1 MSILSHFLYNERC
14 PKCSANGADKSGNN
28 LAVYSDTHKY
38 CFACGFH
45 DKGDIVE
52 KFKDR
57 LNTEREKKHVNFFNR
72 ANFID
77 KEALVYLKKYGIT
90 DDEIS
95 KNYFWDSDGYL
106 VFDGGSYQ
114 NARNFTGL
122 GAKYMTRGVIRNNE
136 PIMQNTQNDSVII
149 VEDAISAI
157 KVSRVL
163 PSVPIHNSIIPLELI
178 LRLSKRF
185 KKLFVWLDKDKSLSA
200 LKQAGNAKL
209 LFDEVRTIWTD
220 LDPKCY
226 SETEIKKYLNVI
238 DMEKQ
243 V

>member
-1 MSILSHFLYNERC
+1 MFIVSHFLYNERC

-38 CFACGFH
+38 CFACGYH
-45 DKGDIVE
+45 DKGDVIE
-52 KFKDR
+52 RFKVS
-57 LNTEREKKHVNFFNR
+57 LNTERKEKNVNFFNR

-77 KEALVYLKKYGIT
+77 KEALVYLKKYGLT
-90 DDEIS
+90 DKEIYD
-95 KNYFWDSDGYL
+95 NYFWDTDGYM
-106 VFDGGSYQ
+106 VFDGGNYQ
-114 NARNFTGL
+114 NARNFTGI
-122 GAKYMTRGVIRNNE
+122 GAKYISRGTIRGNE
-136 PIMQNTQNDSVII
+136 PILQNTQNDSVVI

-185 KKLFVWLDKDKSLSA
+185 KKLFVWLDKDKNFSA
-200 LKQAGNAKL
+200 LKQAGNARL

-226 SETEIKKYLNVI
+226 SESEIKKYLNVI

>member
-1 MSILSHFLYNERC
+1 MFILSHFLYNERC

-38 CFACGFH
+38 CFACGYY

-52 KFKDR
+52 KYKVK
-57 LNTEREKKHVNFFNR
+57 LNTKVESKPFTQFN
-72 ANFID
+72 NSGIMD
-77 KEALVYLKKYGIT
+77 SKGMTYLKKYGLT
-90 DDEIS
+90 NDEIS

-106 VFDGGSYQ
+106 VFNGINYQ
-114 NARNFTGL
+114 NARNFTGV
-122 GAKYMTRGVIRNNE
+122 GAKYISRGTIRGNE
-136 PIMQNTQNDSVII
+136 PILQNTQNDSIVI

-185 KKLFVWLDKDKSLSA
+185 KKLFVWLDKDKNFSA
-200 LKQAGNAKL
+200 LKQAGNARL
-209 LFDEVRTIWTD
+209 LFEEVRTIWTD

-226 SETEIKKYLNVI
+226 SESEIKKYLNVI

>member
-1 MSILSHFLYNERC
+1 MFILSHFLYNERC
-14 PKCSANGADKSGNN
+14 PKCSRNGADKSGNN

-38 CFACGFH
+38 CFACGYI
-45 DKGDIVE
+45 DKGDIIERYKV
-52 KFKDR
+52 K
-57 LNTEREKKHVNFFNR
+57 LNTERVEKNVNFFNR
-72 ANFID
+72 ADFID
-77 KEALVYLKKYGIT
+77 KEAIIYLKKYGLT
-90 DDEIS
+90 DKEIYD
-95 KNYFWDSDGYL
+95 NYFWDSSGYL

-122 GAKYMTRGVIRNNE
+122 GAKYITRGVIRNNE
-136 PIMQNTQNDSVII
+136 PIMQNTQNDIIII

-185 KKLFVWLDKDKSLSA
+185 KKLFVWLDKDKNFSA
-200 LKQAGNAKL
+200 LKQAGNARL

>member
-45 DKGDIVE
+45 DRGDIVE
-52 KFKDR
+52 KYKDR
-57 LNTEREKKHVNFFNR
+57 LNTVVEKKSFMSFNK
-72 ANFID
+72 AQFMD
-77 KEALVYLKKYGIT
+77 SKGMTYLKKYGLT
-90 DDEIS
+90 NDEIN

-238 DMEKQ
+238 DMEKE

>member
-1 MSILSHFLYNERC
+1 MFILSHFLYNERC

-38 CFACGFH
+38 CFACGYH
-45 DKGDIVE
+45 DRGDIVE
-52 KFKDR
+52 RHRVK
-57 LNTEREKKHVNFFNR
+57 LNTQPKPTSFTPFN
-72 ANFID
+72 NSGIMD
-77 KEALVYLKKYGIT
+77 SKGMTYLKKYGLT
-90 DDEIS
+90 NEEIS

-106 VFDGGSYQ
+106 VFDGGAYQ
-114 NARNFTGL
+114 NARNFTGI
-122 GAKYMTRGVIRNNE
+122 GAKYITRGVIRNNE
-136 PIMQNTQNDSVII
+136 PIMQNTQNDSIVI

-185 KKLFVWLDKDKSLSA
+185 KKLFVWLDKDKNFSA
-200 LKQAGNAKL
+200 LKQAGNARL
-209 LFDEVRTIWTD
+209 LFEEVRTIWTD

-226 SETEIKKYLNVI
+226 SETEIKNYLKTI
-238 DMEKQ
+238 DKEIK
-243 V
+243 

>member
-1 MSILSHFLYNERC
+1 MFILSHFLYNERC
-14 PKCSANGADKSGNN
+14 PKCSRNGADKSGNN

-38 CFACGFH
+38 CFACGYI
-45 DKGDIVE
+45 DKGDIIERYKV
-52 KFKDR
+52 K
-57 LNTEREKKHVNFFNR
+57 LNTERVEKNVNFFNR
-72 ANFID
+72 SDFID
-77 KEALVYLKKYGIT
+77 KEAIIYLKKYGLT
-90 DDEIS
+90 DKEIYD
-95 KNYFWDSDGYL
+95 NYFWDSSGYF

-122 GAKYMTRGVIRNNE
+122 GAKYITRGVIRNNE
-136 PIMQNTQNDSVII
+136 PIMQNTQNDTIII

-185 KKLFVWLDKDKSLSA
+185 KKLFVWLDKDKNFSA
-200 LKQAGNAKL
+200 LKQAGNARL

>member
-1 MSILSHFLYNERC
+1 MFILSHFLYNERC

-38 CFACGFH
+38 CFACGYI

-52 KFKDR
+52 RFKTK
-57 LNTEREKKHVNFFNR
+57 LNTKVEVKPFTQFN
-72 ANFID
+72 NSGTMD
-77 KEALVYLKKYGIT
+77 SKGMTYLKKYGLT
-90 DDEIS
+90 NDEIN

-114 NARNFTGL
+114 NARNFTGV
-122 GAKYMTRGVIRNNE
+122 GAKYMTRGIIRNNE
-136 PIMQNTQNDSVII
+136 PILQNTQSDTIII

-185 KKLFVWLDKDKSLSA
+185 KKLFVWLDKDKNFSA
-200 LKQAGNAKL
+200 LKQAENARL
-209 LFDEVRTIWTD
+209 LFEEVRTIWTD

-226 SETEIKKYLNVI
+226 SESEIKKYLNVI

>member
-1 MSILSHFLYNERC
+1 MSHFLYNERC

-38 CFACGFH
+38 CFACGYH
-45 DKGDIVE
+45 DRGDIVE

-57 LNTEREKKHVNFFNR
+57 LNTEREKKNVNFFNHSDI
-72 ANFID
+72 ID
-77 KEALVYLKKYGIT
+77 KKALIYLKKYGLT
-90 DDEIS
+90 DKEIYD
-95 KNYFWDSDGYL
+95 NYFWDSAGYL
-106 VFDGGSYQ
+106 VFNGGSYQ
-114 NARNFTGL
+114 NARNFTGV

>member
-1 MSILSHFLYNERC
+1 MFILSHFLYNERC

-52 KFKDR
+52 KYKDR
-57 LNTEREKKHVNFFNR
+57 LNTEREKKNVNFFNR

-238 DMEKQ
+238 DMEKE

>member
-1 MSILSHFLYNERC
+1 MSHFLYNERC

>member
-1 MSILSHFLYNERC
+1 MFILSHFLYNERC

-45 DKGDIVE
+45 DRGDIVE
-52 KFKDR
+52 KYKDR
-57 LNTEREKKHVNFFNR
+57 LNTIVEKKSFMSFNK
-72 ANFID
+72 AQFMD
-77 KEALVYLKKYGIT
+77 AKGMTYLKKYGLT
-90 DDEIS
+90 NDEIS

-106 VFDGGSYQ
+106 VFNGGNYQ
-114 NARNFTGL
+114 NARNFTGI
-122 GAKYMTRGVIRNNE
+122 GAKYISRGTIRNNE
-136 PIMQNTQNDSVII
+136 PIMQNTQNDSVVI

-185 KKLFVWLDKDKSLSA
+185 KNLFVWLDKDKSFSA

-226 SETEIKKYLNVI
+226 SESEIKKYLNVI